1 MNSPLVGVWEVTAAP
16 FNGLMIFTETHE
28 CHLFNHPNRQPF
40 AKPGEPTDAEAAAA
54 FRTMGAGA
62 GTYSIA
68 GSTVTMNE
76 EYDRIPGNPYK
87 WIFEFSIEGEVLT
100 LQNRW
105 NGATYKL
112 KKVG

>member
-1 MNSPLVGVWEVTAAP
+1 MWELTAET

-28 CHLFNHPNRQPF
+28 CHLFNRPNRQPF
-40 AKPGEPTDAEAAAA
+40 ANPGEPTDAEAAEA